1 MQGFVNAL
9 EEFRKRK
16 VTARLKTGSGGLD
29 YLFGGGLEPGL
40 FYLFYGDDGSVD
52 PLIQGLL
59 ASSLQHL
66 VDEDCETKAIYLNCG
81 NYREEKTILDTQLL
95 CSMIERF
102 GMDPLRELDRVH
114 VFCAFSDEQQE
125 DVVEKAQT
133 FLEDNPEV
141 RLVVVH
147 NIAKLFTRRHGGLTE
162 RLERIQRL
170 QNVISKLWQTAAQ
183 RDVVLV
189 ASCRPIFSLRSKIPE
204 PEGGRYLRH
213 LASAITYL
221 RRVKKNQ
228 PFFSAHLLKHP
239 GLEPRKTDYT
249 LDLGGENMGR
259 ITTPFNIV
267 LREEINRLKE
277 NYQKAL
283 KEPSRREALNSLLQ
297 VWSSERGAMNN
308 AEVPTALDV
317 MLLTAVVDNRRL
329 IQDLF
334 SRMDALQS
342 GLKEIR
348 RRLDE
353 GSK

>member
-1 MQGFVNAL
+1 MQSFVNAL
-9 EEFRKRK
+9 EEFQKRK
-16 VTARLKTGSGGLD
+16 ATAKLKTDNNRLD
-29 YLFGGGLEPGL
+29 ERFGGGLEPGL
-40 FYLFYGDDGSVD
+40 FYLFYGDDESVD

-59 ASSLQHL
+59 ASSLRPIIN
-66 VDEDCETKAIYLNCG
+66 EDCKTRALYLNCG

-95 CSMIERF
+95 CSMLERL
-102 GMDPLRELDRVH
+102 GMEPLRELDRVH

-125 DVVEKAQT
+125 DIVEKAQT
-133 FLEDNPEV
+133 FLEDNPKV
-141 RLVVVH
+141 KLVVVH
-147 NIAKLFTRRHGGLTE
+147 RIAKLFTRRQGELTE

-183 RDVVLV
+183 RDVILV
-189 ASCRPIFSLRSKIPE
+189 ASCRSNFNLRTKTLE

-213 LASAITYL
+213 LASAITHL

-239 GLEPRKTDYT
+239 SLESRKTDYI
-249 LDLGGENMGR
+249 LNLGGENMGR

-267 LREEINRLKE
+267 LRKEINRLKE

-283 KEPSRREALNSLLQ
+283 KEPSRREAFNSLLQ

-317 MLLTAVVDNRRL
+317 MLLTVAVDNRRL
-329 IQDLF
+329 IQGLL

-342 GLKEIR
+342 GLKEIK
-348 RRLDE
+348 RLLHE
-353 GSK
+353 WSK